1 MCTRAVP
8 MSSAENGERSLQRI
22 QCTSL
27 TWHRYSFPLGSSTKG
42 CVCVAGF
49 VLPAS
54 CIRELLTQK
63 IVGSAAPACPPFPLL
78 PFFNNRTLWHIYHA
92 TRSFEARC
100 TVRNFPGR
108 HGQRGCRYQR
118 RCRCSCTCIKLGS
131 STWLSNIRFTISKM
145 GGERKG
151 RRRKSCIAANTTTTA
166 AAAAAAAVCDDDD
179 FSSSYLNDGQQC
191 ASIDVNQASDP
202 YLRRIKVGCTTNYP
216 FPPFSPSCSSAV
228 LSSITCS
235 GFSLLSLP
243 RHLPH

>member
-1 MCTRAVP
+1 MHVHARVP
-8 MSSAENGERSLQRI
+8 MSSAENGERSLPRI

-27 TWHRYSFPLGSSTKG
+27 TWHRYSFPLGSSIEG

-166 AAAAAAAVCDDDD
+166 AAAAAAVCDDDD
-179 FSSSYLNDGQQC
+179 FSSSYLNDEQQG
-191 ASIDVNQASDP
+191 ASIDVNEASDP
-202 YLRRIKVGCTTNYP
+202 YVRRIKVGCTTNYP
-216 FPPFSPSCSSAV
+216 FPPFSPSSSSAV
-228 LSSITCS
+228 LSSVTCS
-235 GFSLLSLP
+235 GFSLLSRP
-243 RHLPH
+243 RRLPH

>member
-1 MCTRAVP
+1 MHVHARVP
-8 MSSAENGERSLQRI
+8 MSSAENGERSLPRI

-27 TWHRYSFPLGSSTKG
+27 TWHRYSFPLGSSIEG
-42 CVCVAGF
+42 CVCVAVF

-63 IVGSAAPACPPFPLL
+63 IVGSAAPPCPPFPLL

-131 STWLSNIRFTISKM
+131 STCLSNIRFTISKM
-145 GGERKG
+145 GGDRKE

-166 AAAAAAAVCDDDD
+166 AAAAAAVCDDDD
-179 FSSSYLNDGQQC
+179 FSSSYLNDEQQG

-202 YLRRIKVGCTTNYP
+202 YVRRIKVGCTTNYP
-216 FPPFSPSCSSAV
+216 FPPFSPSSSSAV

-243 RHLPH
+243 RRLPH

>member
-1 MCTRAVP
+1 MLVFFC
-8 MSSAENGERSLQRI
+8 
-22 QCTSL
+22 
-27 TWHRYSFPLGSSTKG
+27 
-42 CVCVAGF
+42 
-49 VLPAS
+49 LPAAFAN
-54 CIRELLTQK
+54 CLLK
-63 IVGSAAPACPPFPLL
+63 KSSGLLLPPCPPFPLL

-145 GGERKG
+145 GGERKE

-166 AAAAAAAVCDDDD
+166 AAAAAAAAAVCDDDD
-179 FSSSYLNDGQQC
+179 FSSSYLNDEQQG

-202 YLRRIKVGCTTNYP
+202 YVRRIKVGCTTNYP
-216 FPPFSPSCSSAV
+216 FPPFSPSSSSAV
-228 LSSITCS
+228 LSSVTCS
-235 GFSLLSLP
+235 GFSLFSLP
-243 RHLPH
+243 RRLPH

>member
-1 MCTRAVP
+1 MLVLFC
-8 MSSAENGERSLQRI
+8 
-22 QCTSL
+22 
-27 TWHRYSFPLGSSTKG
+27 
-42 CVCVAGF
+42 
-49 VLPAS
+49 LPAAFANCS
-54 CIRELLTQK
+54 LKKSSGLLL
-63 IVGSAAPACPPFPLL
+63 PPCPPFPLL

-145 GGERKG
+145 GGERKE

-166 AAAAAAAVCDDDD
+166 AAAAAAVCDDDD
-179 FSSSYLNDGQQC
+179 FSSSYLNDEQQG

-202 YLRRIKVGCTTNYP
+202 YVRRIKVGCTANYP
-216 FPPFSPSCSSAV
+216 FPPFSPSSSSAF
-228 LSSITCS
+228 LSSVTCS
-235 GFSLLSLP
+235 GFSLLSPP
-243 RHLPH
+243 RRLPH